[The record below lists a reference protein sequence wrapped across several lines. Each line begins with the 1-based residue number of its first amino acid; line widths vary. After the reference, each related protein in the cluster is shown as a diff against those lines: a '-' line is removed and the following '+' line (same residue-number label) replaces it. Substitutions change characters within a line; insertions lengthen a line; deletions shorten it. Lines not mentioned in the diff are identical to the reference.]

1 MTGRPRTLSD
11 DQKTIAFRAEREVSD
26 QLNVLAKEVGLTS
39 SDLMR
44 ICLPILLKNIIPSV
58 KKAKQEVDRLDG
70 NEKLFDLENFGDVIK
85 LCTKSTERQIRRAV
99 MELIIAKRLEKAAR
113 GK

>member
-1 MTGRPRTLSD
+1 MTGRPKILSD
-11 DQKTIAFRAEREVSD
+11 QKIIAFRAEREVSD

-39 SDLMR
+39 SDVMR
-44 ICLPILLKNIIPSV
+44 TCLPILLKNIIPSV
-58 KKAKQEVDRLDG
+58 KRAKQEVDKLD
-70 NEKLFDLENFGDVIK
+70 EQDQSFDLENFGDVIK
-85 LCTKSTERQIRRAV
+85 LCTKSTERQMRRAV